1 MQIAKYHTIANLNR
15 FTFISSFPILLSITN
30 YKLLITNYLKIEHFR
45 NF

>member
-30 YKLLITNYLKIEHFR
+30 YKSLITNYLKIEHFR